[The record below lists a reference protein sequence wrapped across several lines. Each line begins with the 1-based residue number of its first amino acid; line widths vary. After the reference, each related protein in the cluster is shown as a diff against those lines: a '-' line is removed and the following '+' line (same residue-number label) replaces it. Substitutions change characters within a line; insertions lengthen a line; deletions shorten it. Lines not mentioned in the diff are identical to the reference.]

1 MNTRTCM
8 RKVEALPYTVEEA
21 ITKVVKGLTKIG
33 VEFYKTE
40 REIYIN
46 EDLIL
51 NKGPDLERKSIIT
64 KIKNYLKNEIEE
76 DYAILSFDEA
86 PNGSYLVVEYTNYA
100 TFTTLA
106 KMLNLKPEN
115 EVSEEK
121 YVIEN
126 KDSKLERELKIIN
139 KEISGEDTDIDD
151 EEEEDEE
158 EYDYINF
165 GERNCKICGSVIRR
179 VTVHDKEGNIRD
191 GYKCVNTNCLKI
203 YIIR

>member
-1 MNTRTCM
+1 M

-21 ITKVVKGLTKIG
+21 INKVVKDLTKIRI
-33 VEFYKTE
+33 EFYTAG

-51 NKGPDLERKSIIT
+51 NKDVEFQRKSIIN

-76 DYAILSFDEA
+76 EYAILSFDDA
-86 PNGSYLVVEYTNYA
+86 PNGSYLVIEYSNYA

-106 KMLNLKPEN
+106 KMLNLKPED
-115 EVSEEK
+115 EVTEEK
-121 YVIEN
+121 HVLQN

-139 KEISGEDTDIDD
+139 RDISGEDIDFED
-151 EEEEDEE
+151 EKEEDEE

-165 GERNCKICGSVIRR
+165 GERNCKVCGSVIRR
-179 VTVHDKEGNIRD
+179 ITIHDKEGNIRD

>member
-1 MNTRTCM
+1 MYM

-21 ITKVVKGLTKIG
+21 INKVVKDLTKIRI
-33 VEFYKTE
+33 EFYTAG

-51 NKGPDLERKSIIT
+51 NKDVEFQRKSIIN

-76 DYAILSFDEA
+76 EYAILSFDDA
-86 PNGSYLVVEYTNYA
+86 PNGSYLVIEYSNYA
-100 TFTTLA
+100 TFATLA
-106 KMLNLKPEN
+106 KMLNLKPED
-115 EVSEEK
+115 EVTEEK
-121 YVIEN
+121 HVLQN

-139 KEISGEDTDIDD
+139 RDISGEDIDFED
-151 EEEEDEE
+151 EKEEDEE

-165 GERNCKICGSVIRR
+165 GERNCKVCGSVIRR
-179 VTVHDKEGNIRD
+179 ITIHDKEGNIRD

>member
-1 MNTRTCM
+1 MYM

-21 ITKVVKGLTKIG
+21 INKVVKDLTKIRI
-33 VEFYKTE
+33 EFYTAG

-51 NKGPDLERKSIIT
+51 NKDVEFQRKSIIN

-76 DYAILSFDEA
+76 EYAILSFDDA
-86 PNGSYLVVEYTNYA
+86 PNGSYLVIEYSNYA

-106 KMLNLKPEN
+106 KMLNLKPED
-115 EVSEEK
+115 EVTEEK
-121 YVIEN
+121 HVLQN

-139 KEISGEDTDIDD
+139 RDISGEDIDFED
-151 EEEEDEE
+151 EKEEDEE

-165 GERNCKICGSVIRR
+165 GERNCKVCGSVIRR
-179 VTVHDKEGNIRD
+179 ITIHDKEGNIRD

>member
-1 MNTRTCM
+1 M

-21 ITKVVKGLTKIG
+21 INKVVKDLTKIRI
-33 VEFYKTE
+33 EFYTAG

-51 NKGPDLERKSIIT
+51 NKDVEFQRKSIIN

-76 DYAILSFDEA
+76 EYAILSFDDA
-86 PNGSYLVVEYTNYA
+86 PNGSYLVIEYSNYA
-100 TFTTLA
+100 TFATLA
-106 KMLNLKPEN
+106 KMLNLKPED
-115 EVSEEK
+115 EVTEEK
-121 YVIEN
+121 HVLQN

-139 KEISGEDTDIDD
+139 RDISGEDIDFED
-151 EEEEDEE
+151 EKEEDEE

-165 GERNCKICGSVIRR
+165 GERNCKVCGSVIRR
-179 VTVHDKEGNIRD
+179 ITIHDKEGNIRD